1 MKSTAKIL
9 KVSGLMTSKRK
20 PLDPK
25 TARYFSDLGHMVF
38 IQALTQAEPLQARQ
52 IAFHGGTSLHLS
64 WQSPRF
70 SEDLDF
76 LLDRS
81 QSGKMDKTIRKVEAS
96 MRRILKAKDPDL
108 DVRIADKTREGSNL
122 LNYRVTISSRAI
134 IGNVHV
140 KAEFWQVP
148 TDYLR
153 KYDTRFTYPLKGGD
167 LVTSISQPVPAAT
180 LETAYADKMTACATR
195 RHLKWRDVFDIW
207 WLRQQIDIDLE
218 KMADKYLHQVTAF
231 DTVEGLPPGE
241 ALFRYLD
248 WPREKFLKEADPDIR
263 KWLPKELWESLEN
276 IGIEEI
282 VDDVRTAVLE
292 MARAVEFRLAQLEV
306 TSEDPVPEVVE
317 DDLCLNP

>member
-1 MKSTAKIL
+1 
-9 KVSGLMTSKRK
+9 MTIKRK
-20 PLDPK
+20 PLDQK

-38 IQALTQAEPLQARQ
+38 IEALTRAEPLQARQ
-52 IAFHGGTSLHLS
+52 VAFHGGTSLHLS

-76 LLDRS
+76 LLDRG
-81 QSGKMDKTIRKVEAS
+81 QANRMDKIIRKIEAG
-96 MRRILKAKDPDL
+96 MRRILKARDPDL
-108 DVRIADKTREGSNL
+108 DVKITDKTRDGSNL
-122 LNYRVTISSRAI
+122 LNYRITISSRSV

-148 TDYLR
+148 ADYLK
-153 KYDTRFTYPLKGGD
+153 KYDTRFTYPLKAGD
-167 LVTSISQPVPAAT
+167 LVTSVSQPVPAAT

-218 KMADKYLHQVTAF
+218 QMAVKYLHQVTAF
-231 DTVEGLPPGE
+231 DTVEGLPPDQ
-241 ALFRYLD
+241 ALFRYLE

-263 KWLPKELWESLEN
+263 KWLPKELWENLEN

-282 VDDVRTAVLE
+282 VDDVRAAVKD
-292 MARAVEFRLAQLEV
+292 MAHAVEFRLAQMEV
-306 TSEDPVPEVVE
+306 TSMDVEVE
-317 DDLCLNP
+317 NDELCFNP